1 MRTIGYLYIPE
12 LLGPPDPQD
21 QDRLQAAG
29 ADEVYVDWGARHTYS
44 QILKLLEEGSLRGLC
59 LCRLEDLGDTVAEIH
74 ERILLFLQA
83 HVDLKL
89 VAPDQVIT
97 PETGSSWV
105 QLLAEIPAALQRRR
119 VCQGHAQNRLD
130 TKPPP
135 GRAPYGYRREGD
147 RYELNRRQAAAI
159 KDFFDHFL
167 LYGSLRGA
175 VRLLQSKY
183 GKHISVAT
191 GRRWL
196 SNPVY
201 RGDLHFRDGTT
212 IRNTHTPILSRQ
224 EAAQIDRWLKRNQ
237 GMARRSASAP
247 RSLAGLVICQHCQQR
262 LRVVQVTQR
271 GQEQRYLYLRCQTCR
286 YSHTYEMVL
295 DQVIDSICQ
304 ELPRR
309 IAGFNQQPLENLRTS
324 VEAGLGRIELIL
336 SKINEL
342 EADGIL
348 DQVTAQQRRY
358 QLQGENAR
366 MLKQLEQLPPENLA
380 EIGQALSIAPFWKD
394 LSEAERRAYLREF
407 IQKIGINC
415 EGEVEI
421 HFFF

>member
-1 MRTIGYLYIPE
+1 M
-12 LLGPPDPQD
+12 
-21 QDRLQAAG
+21 
-29 ADEVYVDWGARHTYS
+29 
-44 QILKLLEEGSLRGLC
+44 
-59 LCRLEDLGDTVAEIH
+59 
-74 ERILLFLQA
+74 
-83 HVDLKL
+83 DLKL

-97 PETGSSWV
+97 PQTGSSWV
-105 QLLAEIPAALQRRR
+105 QLLAEIPAALHRRR
-119 VCQGHAQNRLD
+119 VCQGHAQNRLA

-135 GRAPYGYRREGD
+135 GRAPYGYRREED
-147 RYELNRRQAAAI
+147 RYALNRRQAAAI
-159 KDFFDHFL
+159 KEFFDHFL

-183 GKHISVAT
+183 GKRISVAT

-237 GMARRSASAP
+237 GVARRSASAP
-247 RSLAGLVICQHCQQR
+247 RSLAGLVLCQHCQQT

-271 GQEQRYLYLRCQTCR
+271 GLEQRYLYLRCQTCR
-286 YSHTYEMVL
+286 YSHTYETVL

-324 VEAGLGRIELIL
+324 VEAGLGQIELIL

-348 DQVTAQQRRY
+348 DEITAQQRRY
-358 QLQGENAR
+358 QLQGENAQ

-407 IQKIGINC
+407 IQKIGINR

-421 HFFF
+421 HFFLLIII